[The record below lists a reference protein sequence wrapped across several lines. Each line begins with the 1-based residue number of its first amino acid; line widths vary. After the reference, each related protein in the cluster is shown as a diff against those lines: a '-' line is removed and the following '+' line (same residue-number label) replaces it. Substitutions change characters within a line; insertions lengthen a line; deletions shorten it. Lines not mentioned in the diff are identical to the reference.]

1 MHNRKKVLLKK
12 SEKTLKSHLKN
23 YKVKFFGNKDLDE
36 LWSEKDDDKNG
47 WLDKFEAEKFVKE
60 VARIIDQDRAKNFDM
75 SEFPKLFEKF
85 DEDKNGYLSKG
96 EMAQF
101 IKIVFKGS

>member
-1 MHNRKKVLLKK
+1 MHTRKKILLKK

-23 YKVKFFGNKDLDE
+23 YKVKFNKDLDE
-36 LWSEKDDDKNG
+36 LWSENDDDKNG
-47 WLDKFEAEKFVKE
+47 WLNKVEAENFVKE

-101 IKIVFKGS
+101 IKIVFKRS